1 MREFKSKTDLWLGLT
16 ILMSALIS
24 LVVSFG
30 MAVSMNALGVV
41 FAVVV
46 FVAGVVMPLWIL
58 FGTRYIVS
66 ADNLRVKSGPFTWDI
81 AISSIT
87 AVKNSKNPLSS
98 PALSLDRLHIQYQ
111 QGKSLMVSPKN
122 RDEFLV
128 AIDQLPSDSLITGA
142 SR

>member
-58 FGTRYIVS
+58 LGTRYIVS

-122 RDEFLV
+122 RDEFLA